1 MNQHTKHRKQGTSHA
16 RNWFLVF
23 VFLGLIVLL
32 VSSLFKAGK
41 NIKVSKENLREAETE
56 YEELY
61 ARGESISDLLNNF
74 ENDFGFEKYV
84 RENFG
89 VVKPGEK
96 VVIIVA
102 SHKENDEPRNEEEGQ
117 D

>member
-1 MNQHTKHRKQGTSHA
+1 MNRHTKKSTA
-16 RNWFLVF
+16 NTRNWFLII

-32 VSSLFKAGK
+32 VNSLIGAAK
-41 NIKVSKENLREAETE
+41 NIRVSKQNLKEAEQE
-56 YEELY
+56 YEAMYERGQSIEELL
-61 ARGESISDLLNNF
+61 GNF

-96 VVIIVA
+96 VVIIV
-102 SHKENDEPRNEEEGQ
+102 SSQKESDEPREDGDSQ